1 MTVTAVCF
9 DVATAYLLL
18 QRGAAVVLVGQD
30 AEALGRAAPG
40 MRAQGRVAI
49 FVGDPADEEVME
61 AARAMAG
68 EQFGAEPVV
77 VPDLES
83 ARRLDL
89 SVK

>member
-1 MTVTAVCF
+1 MTPTAVCF
-9 DVATAYLLL
+9 DVETAHLLL

-49 FVGDPADEEVME
+49 FVGDPTD
-61 AARAMAG
+61 AAVRETARGMAA
-68 EQFGAEPVV
+68 ELFGAEPVI
-77 VPDLES
+77 VPNLEA

>member
-1 MTVTAVCF
+1 MRATAVCF
-9 DVATAYLLL
+9 DVETARLLL

-49 FVGDPADEEVME
+49 FVGDPADAAVME
-61 AARAMAG
+61 AARAMAA